1 MNRRSKTLVAR
12 IAFLLLL
19 PLAVFAQLPA
29 STRGW
34 NLGNTLEP
42 PAGEGAWGPAATQ
55 NLINAVADAGFNTV
69 RIPCAWDSHAN
80 QTTYQID
87 PAWMARVKQ
96 VVDWCYARNLYVVLN
111 CHWDNGW
118 LENNIT
124 GTVNSTIDA
133 KMNSYWTQIATTFKN
148 YDAKLLFA
156 GANEPDVK
164 TAAQMSALLAYY
176 QTYVNSVR
184 ATGGNNSSRWLV
196 VQGPGTDID
205 LTDQL
210 MNLLPTDP
218 TPGRLM
224 VEVHYYSPY
233 QFTLMSSDADWGK
246 MFYFWGQG
254 YHSASMP
261 SRNATS
267 GEEAFVE
274 GQFQKMTAKFT
285 SKGVPVLLG
294 EFGAVKRVG
303 YSDLTG
309 ADLILHL
316 ASRAYFHRTVSESAD
331 RHGLKSCYWD
341 AGGSGNN
348 GMWLFDRTT
357 GAVIDP
363 DNVAA
368 LTAGATPLD
377 VAPTIT
383 SQPSSQ
389 TTVVGTSVSFSVSAT
404 GTAPL
409 SYQWYKGT
417 AAIAGATSE
426 AFALSTPSPQ
436 DAGSYSVAISNSAG
450 SATSSIAM
458 LIVIVPPNG
467 AVVTITVE

>member
-1 MNRRSKTLVAR
+1 MLPLVA
-12 IAFLLLL
+12 
-19 PLAVFAQLPA
+19 FAQLPA
-29 STRGW
+29 PTHGW

-42 PAGEGAWGPAATQ
+42 PGGEGAWGPPATQ

-118 LENNIT
+118 LENNVT
-124 GTVNSTIDA
+124 GSVDSTINA
-133 KMNSYWTQIATTFKN
+133 KMNSYWTQIANTFKN

-156 GANEPDVK
+156 GANEPAVN
-164 TAAQMSALLAYY
+164 TAAQMSTLLVYY
-176 QTYVNSVR
+176 QTYVDAVR

-196 VQGPGTDID
+196 IQGPSTDID

-210 MNLLPTDP
+210 MNTMPSDP

-233 QFTLMSSDADWGK
+233 QFALMSSDATWGN

-254 YHSASMP
+254 YHSATMP
-261 SRNATS
+261 SRNPTW
-267 GEEAFVE
+267 GEEAYVE
-274 GQFQKMTAKFT
+274 AEFQKMTAKFA
-285 SKGVPVLLG
+285 SRGIPVLLG
-294 EFGAVKRVG
+294 EFGAIKRVG
-303 YSDLTG
+303 YSDLSG
-309 ADLILHL
+309 ADLNLHL
-316 ASRAYFHRTVSESAD
+316 AARAYFHKTVAESAN
-331 RHGLKSCYWD
+331 RHGLLPCYWD
-341 AGGSGNN
+341 AGGSGKN

-357 GAVIDP
+357 GALIDP

-368 LTAGATPLD
+368 LTGAAAPVA
-377 VAPTIT
+377 VAPAIT
-383 SQPSSQ
+383 AQPSSQ
-389 TTVVGTSVSFSVSAT
+389 TTAAGNSVSFSVSAT

-409 SYQWYKGT
+409 SYQWYKET
-417 AAIAGATSE
+417 AAVAGATSDSYTL
-426 AFALSTPSPQ
+426 ASPSSQ
-436 DAGSYSVAISNSAG
+436 DAGSYSVTISNSAG
-450 SATSSIAM
+450 SVTSNPAA
-458 LIVIVPPNG
+458 LTVISPPSN
-467 AVVTITVE
+467 AVITITVE